1 MTLTNTAAFL
11 RSPRTPFEVGRAEMP
26 EPAADEVVVR
36 VRAVAVNPL
45 DWVVQGTGRMTYR
58 WLTHPAVLG
67 TDVAGEVVA
76 IGSAVTR
83 LAVGDRVVGL
93 ATGTDKGRDSRHEGA
108 FQTHT
113 ALLERLTTAMP
124 DDLSFEQAA
133 VLPLGVSTAAC
144 ALFQE
149 RHLGLRLPRSASG
162 AGGAGSDA
170 GGAVRDPGGAG
181 SDAGGAAPRERE
193 VVVVWGG
200 STSVGMNAV
209 QLATAAGYDVVSTA
223 SAANAETVKGL
234 GATHVY
240 DYRDPEVV
248 DKLVAVIA
256 GRTVAGAVAIGL
268 GSTEACIRLL
278 ARTGESRLA
287 LLSTPVSLAEV
298 ADVSTGR
305 RLVPNALPTFARLG
319 LATARSLLAARQA
332 KVVAR
337 FVWGSSLRD
346 DDLGERL
353 WGEIVPRGL
362 ADGSLRAVPEALVAG
377 EGLGAIQGAVDRQRA
392 GVSARKLVVRL

>member
-1 MTLTNTAAFL
+1 MTLANTAAFL
-11 RSPRTPFEVGRAEMP
+11 RSPRTPFEVGPAEMP
-26 EPAADEVVVR
+26 APAADEVVVR

-76 IGSAVTR
+76 VGSAVTR

-93 ATGTDKGRDSRHEGA
+93 ATGTDKGRDPRHEGA

-113 ALLERLTTAMP
+113 ALLERLTTVIP

-149 RHLGLRLPRSASG
+149 RHLGLRLPRSAS
-162 AGGAGSDA
+162 DA
-170 GGAVRDPGGAG
+170 GGAV
-181 SDAGGAAPRERE
+181 SDAGGPAPRERE

-223 SAANAETVKGL
+223 SAANAETVKAL

-248 DKLVAVIA
+248 DKLVTVIA

-278 ARTGESRLA
+278 ARTGGSRLA

-305 RLVPNALPTFARLG
+305 PLVPNALPTFARLG

-346 DDLGERL
+346 DDLGEQL
-353 WGEIVPRGL
+353 WGGIVPRGL

-392 GVSARKLVVRL
+392 GVSARKLVVLL

>member
-1 MTLTNTAAFL
+1 MTLANTAAFL
-11 RSPRTPFEVGRAEMP
+11 RSPRTPFEVGPAEMP
-26 EPAADEVVVR
+26 APAADEVVVR

-76 IGSAVTR
+76 VGSAVTR

-93 ATGTDKGRDSRHEGA
+93 ATGTDKGRDPRHEGA

-113 ALLERLTTAMP
+113 ALLERLTTVIP

-149 RHLGLRLPRSASG
+149 RHLGLRLPRSA
-162 AGGAGSDA
+162 ADA
-170 GGAVRDPGGAG
+170 GGAVPGAGGA
-181 SDAGGAAPRERE
+181 AQAPGGAAPRERE

-223 SAANAETVKGL
+223 SAVNAETVKEL

-278 ARTGESRLA
+278 ARTGGSRLA

-305 RLVPNALPTFARLG
+305 PLVPNALPTFARLG

-346 DDLGERL
+346 DDLGEQL
-353 WGEIVPRGL
+353 WGGIVPRGL

-392 GVSARKLVVRL
+392 GVSARKLVVLL